1 MNDFIIAKL
10 GGQIYMKRGF
20 QKQNLKEICDSSK
33 LEVLYSPKVYK
44 FKVEVTRLAH
54 PDTYFWMADIALCL
68 I

>member
-1 MNDFIIAKL
+1 
-10 GGQIYMKRGF
+10 MKRGF